1 MSNSRDDVK
10 RAASAVANRLRMVQ
24 NSFASESEDRR
35 KEFIADEI
43 ENALSEILPDQ
54 RPLFVKA
61 LRDEFPVPAD
71 ATPAAAPPPSPVRQ
85 AAAPPA
91 AERPRTWEQNAD
103 DLITQ
108 FETMDEDAR
117 KDVILRLQRAGIT
130 LQSSSRRGELESSSG
145 GLPDRAQQALQYL
158 IHKLEIGKLDMTRL
172 VKVVLLMIES
182 MGSTDALTWNT
193 WRVIAPRSPLR
204 RPCELHKEIA
214 AYISGDKNVSGE
226 RVQLAIETQRR
237 LLASLIASVGKLG
250 GSLSTGHL
258 RQLFPEE
265 IMAKAAQQGGTRLGG
280 VEGRYWQQFV
290 EMASILESA
299 AVEHAVK
306 ETLAQSIEHLMG
318 PSKP

>member
-1 MSNSRDDVK
+1 MSDSRDDVK

-24 NSFASESEDRR
+24 NSFADETSDRR
-35 KEFIADEI
+35 REFISDEI

-54 RPLFVKA
+54 RPHFVKA
-61 LRDEFPVPAD
+61 LREEFPVPAD
-71 ATPAAAPPPSPVRQ
+71 SAPASAPAPMRQAAPPPSR
-85 AAAPPA
+85 A
-91 AERPRTWEQNAD
+91 RTWEENAD
-103 DLITQ
+103 DLIAQ
-108 FETMDEDAR
+108 FEKMDEEAR
-117 KDVILRLQRAGIT
+117 KDVILRLQRAGVT
-130 LQSSSRRGELESSSG
+130 LQGSSRRGELESTSG

-214 AYISGDKNVSGE
+214 AYISGDKNVPGE

-250 GSLSTGHL
+250 GALSTGHL

-290 EMASILESA
+290 EMAGILESA

-306 ETLAQSIEHLMG
+306 ETLAHSIEQLMG
-318 PSKP
+318 PGKP